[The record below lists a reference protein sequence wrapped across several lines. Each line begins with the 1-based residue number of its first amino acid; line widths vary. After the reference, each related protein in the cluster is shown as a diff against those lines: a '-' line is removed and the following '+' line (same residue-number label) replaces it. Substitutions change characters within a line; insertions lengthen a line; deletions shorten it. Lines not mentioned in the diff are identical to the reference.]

1 MINYEVSKMRVFKLI
16 MNEWNWLGFV
26 VWNGNWDKAFESCQR
41 LDEHKKTHP
50 VIYYITCFLP
60 HCFYLMYRNV
70 LVKILYIMYGLYV

>member
-60 HCFYLMYRNV
+60 HCFLFDV
-70 LVKILYIMYGLYV
+70 